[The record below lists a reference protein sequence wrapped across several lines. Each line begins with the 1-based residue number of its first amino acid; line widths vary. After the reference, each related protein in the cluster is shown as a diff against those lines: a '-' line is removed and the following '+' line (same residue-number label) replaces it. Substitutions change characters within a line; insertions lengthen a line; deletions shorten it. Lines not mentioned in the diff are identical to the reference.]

1 MFIATLGTS
10 PSICCNPRGI
20 YEEDRR
26 KWEEEE
32 EFTEKQQLSKRNGV
46 GGIGGEGHRRGCN
59 YPQAKPLVLNWR
71 LVWPQ
76 RDIWQ
81 SLETFWLL

>member
-46 GGIGGEGHRRGCN
+46 GGIGGEGHRRG
-59 YPQAKPLVLNWR
+59 
-71 LVWPQ
+71 
-76 RDIWQ
+76 
-81 SLETFWLL
+81 